1 MLAIKEVTKLAA
13 GLNTIAPFMRE
24 IHNDN
29 ELEQA
34 LELMEA
40 LIEDYDTNL
49 VVIEALGNAITRFED
64 TASSFVGFNRSVNES
79 DPAVGTLKVLME
91 QHNLNT
97 NDFENEI
104 GKKSMVSQ
112 VLSGGKSLSRK
123 HIELLSKRFNISPAL
138 FFGIQVMTRHDR
150 TVEQPEQFDTAQVA
164 KTSLKVFFNICDK
177 WGLNTDEALRLMGE
191 PSRDTF
197 TKWKQ
202 GDATKLTQDQLAR
215 VSITLGVYKAL
226 RLLFPTTEQAHGWI
240 NKPST
245 HFGGKPAR
253 EYFCT
258 GNLTNMLDLRKYL
271 DSVIHAQ

>member
-13 GLNTIAPFMRE
+13 DLNTIAPFMRE
-24 IHNDN
+24 IHDDN

-34 LELMEA
+34 LGLMEA

-64 TASSFVGFNRSVNES
+64 AASSFVGFNQSVNES

-138 FFGIQVMTRHDR
+138 FFGI
-150 TVEQPEQFDTAQVA
+150 
-164 KTSLKVFFNICDK
+164 
-177 WGLNTDEALRLMGE
+177 
-191 PSRDTF
+191 
-197 TKWKQ
+197 
-202 GDATKLTQDQLAR
+202 
-215 VSITLGVYKAL
+215 
-226 RLLFPTTEQAHGWI
+226 
-240 NKPST
+240 
-245 HFGGKPAR
+245 
-253 EYFCT
+253 
-258 GNLTNMLDLRKYL
+258 
-271 DSVIHAQ
+271 